1 MLSKKKTYLE
11 TLIFAIQT
19 IDENSK
25 IKGIK
30 SLRVLRR
37 TIDCVLNH
45 NRDFYSALTIAEAE
59 ADNDDIIKQTKDGAE
74 QLELQF

>member
-11 TLIFAIQT
+11 TLIFAIQI
-19 IDENSK
+19 IDEGSGK
-25 IKGIK
+25 KG
-30 SLRVLRR
+30 LRILRR

-59 ADNDDIIKQTKDGAE
+59 ADNDDKIKQTKDGAV

>member
-19 IDENSK
+19 IDEGSGT
-25 IKGIK
+25 KG
-30 SLRVLRR
+30 LRILRR

-45 NRDFYSALTIAEAE
+45 NRDFYSALTMAEAE
-59 ADNDDIIKQTKDGAE
+59 ADNEDKIRETKDGAV

>member
-19 IDENSK
+19 IDEGSGR
-25 IKGIK
+25 KG
-30 SLRVLRR
+30 LRILRR

-59 ADNDDIIKQTKDGAE
+59 ADNEDKIRETKDGAV
-74 QLELQF
+74 QLELRF

>member
-19 IDENSK
+19 IDEGSGK
-25 IKGIK
+25 KG
-30 SLRVLRR
+30 LRILRR

-59 ADNDDIIKQTKDGAE
+59 ADNEDKIRETKDGAV
-74 QLELQF
+74 QLELRF

>member
-19 IDENSK
+19 IDENSRM
-25 IKGIK
+25 KGIK

-59 ADNDDIIKQTKDGAE
+59 ADNEDKIRETKDGAV
-74 QLELQF
+74 QLELRF

>member
-19 IDENSK
+19 IDEGSGK
-25 IKGIK
+25 KG
-30 SLRVLRR
+30 LRILRR

-59 ADNDDIIKQTKDGAE
+59 ADNDDKIKQTKDGAV

>member
-1 MLSKKKTYLE
+1 MLGKKKTYLE

-19 IDENSK
+19 IDEGSGR
-25 IKGIK
+25 KG
-30 SLRVLRR
+30 LRILRR

-59 ADNDDIIKQTKDGAE
+59 ADNEDKIRETKDGAV
-74 QLELQF
+74 QLELRF

>member
-19 IDENSK
+19 IDEGSGR
-25 IKGIK
+25 KG
-30 SLRVLRR
+30 LRILRR

-45 NRDFYSALTIAEAE
+45 NRDFYSALTMAEAE
-59 ADNDDIIKQTKDGAE
+59 ADNEDKIRETKDGAV

>member
-19 IDENSK
+19 IDEGSGK
-25 IKGIK
+25 KG
-30 SLRVLRR
+30 LRILRR

-45 NRDFYSALTIAEAE
+45 NRDFYSALTIAETE
-59 ADNDDIIKQTKDGAE
+59 ADNEDKIKQTKDGAV
-74 QLELQF
+74 QLEFKF